1 MDRVLV
7 AVVMGIVEGLTEF
20 LPVSSTGHLI
30 LAGQILSFTGEV
42 AKSFEIFIQ
51 LGAIAAV
58 ALLYRQKLWRI
69 ALRWRVDRGAQSSLT
84 VWHVA
89 LGMLPAVVVGLVA
102 YRPIKQVLF
111 SPTTVLVGL
120 VAGGI
125 WMLAAERYR
134 PVATILD
141 ADSITYRQA
150 FAIGCFQCLALWP
163 GFSRS
168 GATIAGA
175 LLIGIGLRA
184 AADFSFMLAVPLM
197 VAASGLDLVKSAG
210 LLHRED
216 AGVFAVGFAVS
227 FVVAWA
233 AVVVFLRLL
242 ERLRLAPFA
251 WYRFAAAGV
260 FALYFFV

>member
-1 MDRVLV
+1 MERILV

-30 LAGQILSFTGEV
+30 LAGQLLGFTGEA

-58 ALLYRQKLWRI
+58 ALLYREKLWRI
-69 ALRWRVDRGAQSSLT
+69 ALRWRLERERKPSLT

-89 LGMLPAVVVGLVA
+89 LGMLPAVVVGLLA

-111 SPTTVLVGL
+111 SPGTVLVGL
-120 VAGGI
+120 AAGGV
-125 WMLAAERYR
+125 WLLVGERFRPAETTVDVDGIS
-134 PVATILD
+134 P
-141 ADSITYRQA
+141 RQA
-150 FAIGCFQCLALWP
+150 FLIGCFQCLALWP

-184 AADFSFMLAVPLM
+184 AADFSFMLAVPVM
-197 VAASGLDLVKSAG
+197 VAASGLDLIKSAG
-210 LLHRED
+210 ALHRD
-216 AGVFAVGFAVS
+216 DVVLFAVGFAVS

-233 AVVVFLRLL
+233 AVVTFLRLL
-242 ERLRLAPFA
+242 ERIRLAPFA
-251 WYRFAAAGV
+251 WYRFAAAGI
-260 FALYFFV
+260 FALYFFA